1 MSYAFRS
8 QFARQEQGFG
18 GWGGWGRED
27 NNIHVTAFGDHA
39 QNTDNYIAASL
50 LSSLYNTL
58 RKDVEQDTL
67 SQASMYSILRKDV
80 EQNKLSQASMLLAS
94 MPKSLVFTA
103 ILPLCTTYC
112 ARSAFLLC
120 KAPAAK
126 ETYQTFKI
134 ERVRAAPLEADG
146 ITCSDL
152 GESEVQG
159 FRRVWGEF
167 TVYRGL
173 GSLGFI

>member
-1 MSYAFRS
+1 MLVCTPTCTI
-8 QFARQEQGFG
+8 GCC
-18 GWGGWGRED
+18 REAPYLRRLLGVD
-27 NNIHVTAFGDHA
+27 
-39 QNTDNYIAASL
+39 SL
-50 LSSLYNTL
+50 VFSRALQCISPKHWYLQHFCSLYNIL
-58 RKDVEQDTL
+58 RKDVEQDAL
-67 SQASMYSILRKDV
+67 SQASMYNILRKDV

-159 FRRVWGEF
+159 FRR
-167 TVYRGL
+167 GL
-173 GSLGFI
+173 GGVYGL